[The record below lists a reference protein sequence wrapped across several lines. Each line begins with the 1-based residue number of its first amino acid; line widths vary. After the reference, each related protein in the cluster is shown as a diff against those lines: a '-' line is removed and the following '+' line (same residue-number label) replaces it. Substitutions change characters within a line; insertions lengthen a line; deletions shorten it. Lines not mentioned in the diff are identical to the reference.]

1 MPSSSA
7 TSVAWQVSRMRA
19 WRAAIAVA
27 ALYALALQAVLG
39 GASLAVS
46 PDPAHVLCQQDEGG
60 GEGLSKARASHGHP
74 DCCLVTHALSFASV
88 PPVSSVPFIWPA
100 REAIAVTWRPEVF
113 ACPRGPPVTGAGARA
128 PPAAGSITVP

>member
-1 MPSSSA
+1 
-7 TSVAWQVSRMRA
+7 MRA

-74 DCCLVTHALSFASV
+74 DCCLVAYIPGPVAV
-88 PPVSSVPFIWPA
+88 PSMEAVLVVWPP
-100 REAIAVTWRPEVF
+100 REAVAVIWRSEVL
-113 ACPRGPPVTGAGARA
+113 ALPRGPPGTGTSARA
-128 PPAAGSITVP
+128 PPVA